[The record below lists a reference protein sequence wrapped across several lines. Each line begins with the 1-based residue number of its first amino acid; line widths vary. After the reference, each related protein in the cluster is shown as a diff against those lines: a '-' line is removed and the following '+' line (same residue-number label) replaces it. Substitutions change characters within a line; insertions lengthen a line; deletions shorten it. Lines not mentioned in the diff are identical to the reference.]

1 MLTTEQPWTATAA
14 TTTKSLPT
22 YELRLQVG
30 TDEERLIAI
39 PWGKNS
45 VGSGP
50 RCSLRLQYPGVQP
63 IECLIVLDESGLRAR
78 RWSDNTTLNGESFDD
93 ARLAP
98 GDVLTVGPA
107 ELEVV
112 CPQPEVTETENPWAE
127 ITGWDSVATSTEYGD
142 LECEDNQDVEV
153 VAPAIEPGDAEHSF
167 ELSPQV
173 LQPTEPNLGWEPS
186 EAGDSELGEAAA
198 SLGENGD
205 AGAESTPDPS
215 SSARRGPSRRA
226 RAALRRQRK
235 LYNQLLARFDDLER
249 KIEQSLTE
257 TSSTEGQPEQ
267 VPNTPADA
275 STALEQVRL
284 QQEQES
290 QLTEV
295 REHLAIRDRE
305 LQQARYSIDVL
316 ERQLIDS
323 QRTMHA
329 FAEERITWESQ
340 FDELEARL
348 ADYVERIQELER
360 QLDGVRASQTEAA
373 PSVIAPSIEWATEP
387 PADKSTSV
395 DEVMAETVCDSADDT
410 SVADIATWDDT
421 VEEPAAEEVA
431 PVEVTNVAAPDDTV
445 VSADLVEE
453 SAEVDA
459 ALDHLKGLS
468 IWREEPQI
476 ASESAV
482 VEEPP
487 VADEATSPATSSPPA
502 SFIDRYAH
510 LFPSDD
516 APADSLAKPVE
527 PVRHAPPLVHETAP
541 AAVTAGSENEESVE
555 QYMAKLLERMRGP
568 ANGDP
573 AVEQKAPP
581 AENSEDSNALAD
593 SLADEA
599 TASTHEPIT
608 DLAELKTK
616 PAIVEQAS
624 HRQAMRE
631 LAMQSARH
639 AIGIHALRKLRR
651 STRTRCIIALLGAA
665 VAAYLLITAPN
676 WKSLQFAGACVAGF
690 VALYWGKL
698 TLSTILEGIRLGAFD
713 NYDDEIDADKTI
725 HPPLPID
732 VEPATHSE
740 PDTSAETVEHEEQ
753 EATAEPVGHVQQ
765 D

>member
-1 MLTTEQPWTATAA
+1 MLTTEQPWTATA
-14 TTTKSLPT
+14 TTKSLPT
-22 YELRLQVG
+22 YELRLQFG
-30 TDEERLIAI
+30 TAEQRLIAI

-45 VGSGP
+45 IGSGP

-63 IECLIVLDESGLRAR
+63 LECLIVLDESGLRAR

-93 ARLAP
+93 SRLAP
-98 GDVLTVGPA
+98 GDVLTIGPA
-107 ELEVV
+107 ELEVA
-112 CPQPEVTETENPWAE
+112 CPQPEVTESENPWSE

-142 LECEDNQDVEV
+142 LECEDSQDVED
-153 VAPAIEPGDAEHSF
+153 VAPAIEPSDAEHAF

-173 LQPTEPNLGWEPS
+173 LQPTEPNLGWESSDPGNS
-186 EAGDSELGEAAA
+186 EPWEGAA
-198 SLGENGD
+198 SLGANADG
-205 AGAESTPDPS
+205 GAESTPDPS
-215 SSARRGPSRRA
+215 SSVRRGPSRRA

-257 TSSTEGQPEQ
+257 TSSTEGQPEE
-267 VPNTPADA
+267 VPSTPSDA
-275 STALEQVRL
+275 STVLEQVRC
-284 QQEQES
+284 QQEHES
-290 QLTEV
+290 QLTQV
-295 REHLAIRDRE
+295 REQLAVRDRE

-360 QLDGVRASQTEAA
+360 QLDGDRASQTEVA
-373 PSVIAPSIEWATEP
+373 PSAFAPSIEWATEP
-387 PADKSTSV
+387 PAEQSTSV
-395 DEVMAETVCDSADDT
+395 DEVVTETVCDSADDT

-431 PVEVTNVAAPDDTV
+431 PVEVTNVTAPDETV

-468 IWREEPQI
+468 IWREEPQV

-482 VEEPP
+482 EEEPP
-487 VADEATSPATSSPPA
+487 VAEEATSSATSSPPA

-527 PVRHAPPLVHETAP
+527 PVRHAPPIVHETAP
-541 AAVTAGSENEESVE
+541 AAGTAGSESEESVE

-568 ANGDP
+568 ANGEP
-573 AVEQKAPP
+573 AVEQDAPP
-581 AENSEDSNALAD
+581 AENSEDANALAA

-599 TASTHEPIT
+599 TASNHEPFT

-639 AIGIHALRKLRR
+639 AIGIHASRTLRR
-651 STRTRCIIALLGAA
+651 STRTRSIIALLGAA
-665 VAAYLLITAPN
+665 VAAYLLITAPD

-713 NYDDEIDADKTI
+713 NYDDEIDVEKTI

-740 PDTSAETVEHEEQ
+740 PESSAETVEHAEQ
-753 EATAEPVGHVQQ
+753 EATAEPVEHAAQ